1 MSDPAS
7 TPQPSATPVPAA
19 ATPAAPK
26 PEISAA
32 PPTQAAPAPTTVTV
46 ATATTIAKD
55 HPELNGYKL
64 IQELGKSP
72 RGTVYKARRQTEQDI
87 VAVKIIRAST
97 CDKTF
102 LEKLPQRAE
111 ATFMLEHDNLVK
123 CLGCNNV
130 SGRTVLVMGFAP
142 GQPVSRTLKK
152 NGRFQP
158 SQALI
163 VALQCVTALRHA
175 AQHNCHHGR
184 LHPADIILGEDHA
197 RITGVGLG
205 ERAEHPPW
213 DEGRA
218 PHLFEPL
225 IYTAPEAMPSKPP
238 LEKSEA
244 KCAAD
249 IYSLGAILFHMLTGM
264 PPFHSSDETGLNA
277 ERERLNMSVAWPRQ
291 MAVQLPSE
299 VINLTEKM
307 LSFNPANRPA
317 YEQLVPA
324 LTVSIPIAEQIEEPK
339 RKASALPANLGAA
352 AVAARAPSVGGSGT
366 PHKVVVIPAS
376 DPQAQAA
383 ARPGTAVSVLDF
395 PTARGGA
402 TSERQ
407 TLKGAKAERF
417 FTTVLVGVTVIVF
430 LFAASLA
437 VERFI
442 YEPSRAQTVAQ
453 LNPAPTPVA
462 PVAPVANPMP
472 PALPTP
478 APTPPA
484 ATVTEPK
491 TAHGPTTDETSH
503 TQASANANV
512 NANATGTDDYA
523 AATRQV
529 DLIREMMKS
538 GQVAPSAALL
548 RLVRGLVNKA
558 GHDTPAGINALVLA
572 TEIEDAMVHKYYAQ
586 NQNTNLPLTNPG
598 AAPQPNVPPAGP
610 EKPQTVAEKTTPQ
623 EKPSAPATAA
633 PAAEKHTHDY
643 DAGIQAAFGK
653 VRKYQYTQAKQDL
666 EDLAAK
672 ADGDGKKVVQ
682 AAQELVKLEAD
693 LFEKCRGHLKTY
705 IDKDPQHASMLQ
717 VFPRKNDPKG
727 DDIVDIDDKGLKIV
741 SKRGGSETSRV
752 REWEKVSSTNG
763 FKMFQLLSDK
773 KSADEQVGLAT
784 FAAFR
789 GMKDE
794 FTSTLD
800 GVRGLANGKDKVD
813 SLNQDLELLGKL
825 VEPGN

>member
-1 MSDPAS
+1 MSEPTAPDPKPAPTPTDAAATSKPLPETPS
-7 TPQPSATPVPAA
+7 TAQAAAAPTAAPAA
-19 ATPAAPK
+19 A
-26 PEISAA
+26 
-32 PPTQAAPAPTTVTV
+32 
-46 ATATTIAKD
+46 ATASKD
-55 HPELNGYKL
+55 HPELSGYKL

-102 LEKLPQRAE
+102 LDNLPKRAE

-130 SGRTVLVMGFAP
+130 SGRTVLVMSFAP

-152 NGRFQP
+152 SGRFQP

-163 VALQCVTALRHA
+163 VALQCVTALRYA
-175 AQHNCHHGR
+175 AQHKCHHGR
-184 LHPADIILGEDHA
+184 FHPADIILGEDHA
-197 RITGVGLG
+197 RVVGVGLG

-238 LEKSEA
+238 LEKTEA
-244 KCAAD
+244 RNAAD
-249 IYSLGAILFHMLTGM
+249 VYSLGAILFHMLTGM
-264 PPFHSSDETGLNA
+264 PPFHSSDETGLNS
-277 ERERLNMSVAWPRQ
+277 ERERLNMPVAWPRQ

-307 LSFNPANRPA
+307 LSHNPANRPA

-324 LTVSIPIAEQIEEPK
+324 LTVSIPIAEQLEEPK
-339 RKASALPANLGAA
+339 KKTSPLPANFGAA
-352 AVAARAPSVGGSGT
+352 AVAARAPAVGVA
-366 PHKVVVIPAS
+366 PKVVVIPAS
-376 DPQAQAA
+376 DPQAQAQ
-383 ARPGTAVSVLDF
+383 ARPSTAVSVLDF
-395 PTARGGA
+395 PTARGGSA
-402 TSERQ
+402 AERQ
-407 TLKGAKAERF
+407 FLKTPKAELLS
-417 FTTVLVGVTVIVF
+417 TIVLVSVTVIAL
-430 LFAASLA
+430 LFAALLV
-437 VERFI
+437 VERVI
-442 YEPSRAQTVAQ
+442 YPGRETTVVQAPAAPAI
-453 LNPAPTPVA
+453 NPAPVPVA
-462 PVAPVANPMP
+462 P
-472 PALPTP
+472 
-478 APTPPA
+478 PPA
-484 ATVTEPK
+484 APPLTP
-491 TAHGPTTDETSH
+491 ANETKP
-503 TQASANANV
+503 ANATLPAEPAKEIVSSPANTQNPNV
-512 NANATGTDDYA
+512 NANANGNGTGTDDYA

-586 NQNTNLPLTNPG
+586 NQNNGLPLTNP
-598 AAPQPNVPPAGP
+598 PQPQAQVPQANVPPAGL
-610 EKPQTVAEKTTPQ
+610 EKPVAVADKPVPAEKNPFDAKTVAD
-623 EKPSAPATAA
+623 
-633 PAAEKHTHDY
+633 KHTHDY
-643 DAGIQAAFGK
+643 DAAIQTAFGK
-653 VRKYQYTQAKQDL
+653 VRKYQYAQAKQDL
-666 EDLAAK
+666 DDLAAK
-672 ADGDGKKVVQ
+672 ADGDGKKGVQ
-682 AAQELVKLEAD
+682 AAQDIVKLEAD
-693 LFEKCRGHLKTY
+693 LFDKCRGHLKAY
-705 IDKDPQHASMLQ
+705 IEKDPQHASMLQ

-741 SKRGGSETSRV
+741 SKRGSNETSRV

-763 FKMFQLLSDK
+763 YKMFQLLSDK
-773 KSADEQVGLAT
+773 KAADEQAGLAV
-784 FAAFR
+784 FAAIR

-794 FTSTLD
+794 FTSSLD
-800 GVRGLANGKDKVD
+800 GVRGLSNGKDKVE